1 MLARAFEAGVPAQ
14 WVVGDTLY
22 GYDELR
28 TWLEER
34 HTSYVLAIPETHLVW
49 MAGRQ
54 HPIGYQ
60 AALLPPVAWTV
71 LSAGEGRKTTTA
83 LRMGLVPIAPGRRGS
98 GRHGTG
104 ALCAAA
110 TQSLRSKPACILP
123 RGGPSHPHPGG
134 GGAYRGSSVDD

>member
-1 MLARAFEAGVPAQ
+1 MLARAFEAEVPAE

-34 HTSYVLAIPETHLVW
+34 HKSYVLAIPETHLVW

-60 AALLPPVAWTV
+60 AALLSPSAWTV
-71 LSAGEGRKTTTA
+71 LSAGEGREATTT
-83 LRMGLVPIAPGRRGS
+83 LRMGLVPVARGLPGG
-98 GRHGTG
+98 GGHGAG

-110 TQSLRSKPACILP
+110 AQSL
-123 RGGPSHPHPGG
+123 
-134 GGAYRGSSVDD
+134 